1 MIDFFSTDKY
11 KVYKI
16 QITPQGAGD
25 SVKWIESG
33 TIKAYVEPVNGEKLI
48 GTETGKQAKITLIL
62 YTQNLINTGERIY
75 IPASAKYDGGL
86 FEIQQRE
93 FYKLPFFNY
102 YKGYLVK
109 TDENLSI

>member
-1 MIDFFSTDKY
+1 MMNFFSTDKY
-11 KVYKI
+11 KVYTLKI
-16 QITPQGAGD
+16 THKGAGD
-25 SVKWIESG
+25 TVNWVEAR
-33 TIKAYVEPVNGEKLI
+33 TIKAYIEPVNGEKLI
-48 GTETGKQAKITLIL
+48 GTDAGKHTGISLIL
-62 YTQNLINTGERIY
+62 YTQNLINIGERIY
-75 IPASAKYDGGL
+75 ISPTDKHNTGW